1 MNLLRRSLIAAV
13 LSSTITPLVHA
24 QATVNKWPEKTIKLI
39 VNFPPGGTTDVVARS
54 LAIKLGEALG
64 QSVVV
69 ENRVGAAGNI
79 GLDHVARSA
88 PDGYTLLHSSD
99 GPILINPHL
108 QKMETDVAKDI
119 VPVAP
124 TAGTAM
130 FLVVRPGIPVRNINE
145 LLAYARANPGKLTY
159 GSAGSGSLQH
169 IAIEMILSAAK
180 INILHVPYK
189 GSQMIMTEM
198 LGERVDLT
206 MDFGAAVP
214 QVKAGKLRC
223 IATGTSTRLP
233 QLPDVPTVA
242 EQGYKG
248 FEMTQWYGLL
258 APSKMAKANIDKLE
272 KEAIAATRGK
282 IVSDKLSQDTALAVG
297 NTRAEFE
304 AFIKME
310 QTRWRPVITRAQIKP
325 EGI

>member
-1 MNLLRRSLIAAV
+1 
-13 LSSTITPLVHA
+13 
-24 QATVNKWPEKTIKLI
+24 
-39 VNFPPGGTTDVVARS
+39 
-54 LAIKLGEALG
+54 
-64 QSVVV
+64 
-69 ENRVGAAGNI
+69 VGAAGNI
-79 GLDHVARSA
+79 GLDHVARAA

-130 FLVVRPGIPVRNINE
+130 FLVVRQGIPVRNINE

-180 INILHVPYK
+180 INVLHVPYK

-214 QVKAGKLRC
+214 QIKAGKLRLLAVPGSSRSPVFPETPTLLESG
-223 IATGTSTRLP
+223 INVQVSFISGVYAPAGTPAHIITRLNREITRIMQAP
-233 QLPDVPTVA
+233 ETKAQLDSMMADTLPP
-242 EQGYKG
+242 
-248 FEMTQWYGLL
+248 MTPEAFASNQQNARIHFGSIVRN
-258 APSKMAKANIDKLE
+258 AGVKAN
-272 KEAIAATRGK
+272 
-282 IVSDKLSQDTALAVG
+282 
-297 NTRAEFE
+297 
-304 AFIKME
+304 
-310 QTRWRPVITRAQIKP
+310 
-325 EGI
+325 

>member
-1 MNLLRRSLIAAV
+1 VS
-13 LSSTITPLVHA
+13 
-24 QATVNKWPEKTIKLI
+24 KWPEKPIKLI

-69 ENRVGAAGNI
+69 DNRVGAAGNI
-79 GLDHVARSA
+79 GLDHVARAA

-130 FLVVRPGIPVRNINE
+130 FLVVRQGIPVRNINE

-180 INILHVPYK
+180 INVLHVPYK

-214 QVKAGKLRC
+214 QIKAGKLRLLAVPGSSRSPVFPETPTLLESG
-223 IATGTSTRLP
+223 INVQVSFISGVYAPAGTPAHIITRLNREITRIMQAP
-233 QLPDVPTVA
+233 ETKAQLDSMMADTLPP
-242 EQGYKG
+242 
-248 FEMTQWYGLL
+248 MTPEAFASNQQNARIHFGSIVRN
-258 APSKMAKANIDKLE
+258 AGVKAN
-272 KEAIAATRGK
+272 
-282 IVSDKLSQDTALAVG
+282 
-297 NTRAEFE
+297 
-304 AFIKME
+304 
-310 QTRWRPVITRAQIKP
+310 
-325 EGI
+325 

>member
-1 MNLLRRSLIAAV
+1 MNLLRRSLIAAG
-13 LSSTITPLVHA
+13 LSSTITPLVLA
-24 QATVNKWPEKTIKLI
+24 QAPVSKWPEKPIKLI

-69 ENRVGAAGNI
+69 DNRVGAAGNI
-79 GLDHVARSA
+79 GLDHVARAA

-130 FLVVRPGIPVRNINE
+130 FLVVRQGIPVRNINE

-180 INILHVPYK
+180 INVLHVPYK

-214 QVKAGKLRC
+214 QIKAGKLRLLAVPGSSRSPVFPETPTLLESG
-223 IATGTSTRLP
+223 ISVQVSFISGVYAPAGTPAHIITRLNREITRIMQAP
-233 QLPDVPTVA
+233 ETKAQLDSMMADTLPP
-242 EQGYKG
+242 
-248 FEMTQWYGLL
+248 MTPEAFASNQQNARIHFGSIVRN
-258 APSKMAKANIDKLE
+258 AGVKAN
-272 KEAIAATRGK
+272 
-282 IVSDKLSQDTALAVG
+282 
-297 NTRAEFE
+297 
-304 AFIKME
+304 
-310 QTRWRPVITRAQIKP
+310 
-325 EGI
+325 

>member
-1 MNLLRRSLIAAV
+1 MNLLRRSLIAAG
-13 LSSTITPLVHA
+13 LSSTITPLVLA
-24 QATVNKWPEKTIKLI
+24 QAPVSKWPEKTIKLI

-69 ENRVGAAGNI
+69 DNRVGAAGNI
-79 GLDHVARSA
+79 GLDHVARAA

-130 FLVVRPGIPVRNINE
+130 FLVVRQGIPVRNINE
-145 LLAYARANPGKLTY
+145 LIAYARANPGKLTY

-214 QVKAGKLRC
+214 QIKAGKMRLLAVPGSNRSPVFPETPTLLESG
-223 IATGTSTRLP
+223 INVQVSFISGVYAPAGTPAHIITRLNREITRIMQAP
-233 QLPDVPTVA
+233 ETKAQLDSMMADTLPP
-242 EQGYKG
+242 
-248 FEMTQWYGLL
+248 MTPEAFASNQQNARIHFGSIVRN
-258 APSKMAKANIDKLE
+258 AGVKAN
-272 KEAIAATRGK
+272 
-282 IVSDKLSQDTALAVG
+282 
-297 NTRAEFE
+297 
-304 AFIKME
+304 
-310 QTRWRPVITRAQIKP
+310 
-325 EGI
+325 

>member
-1 MNLLRRSLIAAV
+1 MNLLRRSLIAAG
-13 LSSTITPLVHA
+13 LSSTITPLVLA
-24 QATVNKWPEKTIKLI
+24 QAPVSKWPEKPIKLI

-69 ENRVGAAGNI
+69 DNRVGAAGNI
-79 GLDHVARSA
+79 GLDHVARAA

-130 FLVVRPGIPVRNINE
+130 FLVVRQGIPVRNINE

-180 INILHVPYK
+180 INVLHVPYK

-214 QVKAGKLRC
+214 QINAGKLRLLAVPGSSRSPVFPETPTLLESG
-223 IATGTSTRLP
+223 INVQVSFISGVYAPAGTPAHIITRLNREISRIMQAP
-233 QLPDVPTVA
+233 ETKTQLDSMMADTLPP
-242 EQGYKG
+242 
-248 FEMTQWYGLL
+248 MTPEAFASNQQNARIHFGSIVRN
-258 APSKMAKANIDKLE
+258 AGVKAN
-272 KEAIAATRGK
+272 
-282 IVSDKLSQDTALAVG
+282 
-297 NTRAEFE
+297 
-304 AFIKME
+304 
-310 QTRWRPVITRAQIKP
+310 
-325 EGI
+325 

>member
-1 MNLLRRSLIAAV
+1 MNLLRRSLIAAG
-13 LSSTITPLVHA
+13 LSSTITPLVLA
-24 QATVNKWPEKTIKLI
+24 QAPVSKWPEKTIRLI

-69 ENRVGAAGNI
+69 DNRVGAAGNI
-79 GLDHVARSA
+79 GLDHVARAA

-130 FLVVRPGIPVRNINE
+130 FLVVRQGIPVRNINE
-145 LLAYARANPGKLTY
+145 LIAYARANPGKLTY

-180 INILHVPYK
+180 INVLHVPYK

-214 QVKAGKLRC
+214 QIKAGKLRLLAVPGSNRSPVFPETPTLLESG
-223 IATGTSTRLP
+223 INVQVSFISGVYAPAGTPAHIITRLNREITRIMQAP
-233 QLPDVPTVA
+233 ETKAQLDSMMADTLPP
-242 EQGYKG
+242 
-248 FEMTQWYGLL
+248 MTPEAFASNQQNARIHFGSIVRN
-258 APSKMAKANIDKLE
+258 AGVKAN
-272 KEAIAATRGK
+272 
-282 IVSDKLSQDTALAVG
+282 
-297 NTRAEFE
+297 
-304 AFIKME
+304 
-310 QTRWRPVITRAQIKP
+310 
-325 EGI
+325 

>member
-1 MNLLRRSLIAAV
+1 MNLLRRSLIAAG
-13 LSSTITPLVHA
+13 LSSTITPLVLA
-24 QATVNKWPEKTIKLI
+24 QAPVSKWPEKTIKLI

-69 ENRVGAAGNI
+69 DNRVGAAGNI
-79 GLDHVARSA
+79 GLDHVARAA

-130 FLVVRPGIPVRNINE
+130 FLVVRQGIPVRNINE
-145 LLAYARANPGKLTY
+145 LIAYARANPGKLTY

-180 INILHVPYK
+180 INVLHVPYK

-214 QVKAGKLRC
+214 QIKAGKMRLLAVPGSNRSPVFPETPTLLESG
-223 IATGTSTRLP
+223 INVQVSFISGVYAPAGTPAHIITRLNREITRIMQAP
-233 QLPDVPTVA
+233 ETKAQLDSMMADTLPP
-242 EQGYKG
+242 
-248 FEMTQWYGLL
+248 MTPEAFASNQQNARIHFGSIVRN
-258 APSKMAKANIDKLE
+258 AGVKAN
-272 KEAIAATRGK
+272 
-282 IVSDKLSQDTALAVG
+282 
-297 NTRAEFE
+297 
-304 AFIKME
+304 
-310 QTRWRPVITRAQIKP
+310 
-325 EGI
+325 

>member
-1 MNLLRRSLIAAV
+1 MNLLRRSLIAAG
-13 LSSTITPLVHA
+13 LSSTITPLVLA
-24 QATVNKWPEKTIKLI
+24 QAPVSKWPEKTIKLI

-54 LAIKLGEALG
+54 LAIKLGEVLG

-69 ENRVGAAGNI
+69 DNRVGAAGNI
-79 GLDHVARSA
+79 GLDHVARAA

-130 FLVVRPGIPVRNINE
+130 FLVVRQGIPVRNINE

-180 INILHVPYK
+180 INVLHVPYK

-214 QVKAGKLRC
+214 QIKAGKLRLLAVPGSSRSPVFPETPTLLESG
-223 IATGTSTRLP
+223 INVQVSFISGVYAPAGTPAHIITRLNREITRIMQAP
-233 QLPDVPTVA
+233 ETKAQLDSMMADTLPP
-242 EQGYKG
+242 
-248 FEMTQWYGLL
+248 MTPEAFASNQQNARIHFGSIVRN
-258 APSKMAKANIDKLE
+258 AGVKAN
-272 KEAIAATRGK
+272 
-282 IVSDKLSQDTALAVG
+282 
-297 NTRAEFE
+297 
-304 AFIKME
+304 
-310 QTRWRPVITRAQIKP
+310 
-325 EGI
+325 

>member
-1 MNLLRRSLIAAV
+1 MNLLRRSLIAAG
-13 LSSTITPLVHA
+13 LSSTITPLVLA
-24 QATVNKWPEKTIKLI
+24 QAPVSKWPEKTIRLI

-69 ENRVGAAGNI
+69 DNRVGAAGNI
-79 GLDHVARSA
+79 GLDHVARAA

-130 FLVVRPGIPVRNINE
+130 FLVVRQGIPVRNINE

-180 INILHVPYK
+180 INVLHVPYK

-214 QVKAGKLRC
+214 QIKAGKMRLLAVPGSNRSPVFPETPTLLESG
-223 IATGTSTRLP
+223 INVQVSFISGVYAPAGTPAHIITRLNREITRIMQAP
-233 QLPDVPTVA
+233 ETKAQLDSMMADTLPP
-242 EQGYKG
+242 
-248 FEMTQWYGLL
+248 MTPEAFASNQQNARIHFGSIVRNAGL
-258 APSKMAKANIDKLE
+258 KAN
-272 KEAIAATRGK
+272 
-282 IVSDKLSQDTALAVG
+282 
-297 NTRAEFE
+297 
-304 AFIKME
+304 
-310 QTRWRPVITRAQIKP
+310 
-325 EGI
+325 

>member
-1 MNLLRRSLIAAV
+1 MNLLRRSLIAAG
-13 LSSTITPLVHA
+13 LSSTITPLVLA
-24 QATVNKWPEKTIKLI
+24 QAPVSKWPEKTIKLI

-54 LAIKLGEALG
+54 LAVKLGEVLG

-69 ENRVGAAGNI
+69 DNRVGAAGNI
-79 GLDHVARSA
+79 GLDHVARAA

-119 VPVAP
+119 IPVAP

-130 FLVVRPGIPVRNINE
+130 FLVVRQGIPVRNINE

-180 INILHVPYK
+180 INVLHVPYK

-214 QVKAGKLRC
+214 QIKAGKLRLLAVPGSNRSPVFPETPTLLESG
-223 IATGTSTRLP
+223 INVQVSFISGVYAPAGTPAHIITRLNREITRIMQAP
-233 QLPDVPTVA
+233 ETKAQLDSMMADTLPP
-242 EQGYKG
+242 
-248 FEMTQWYGLL
+248 MTPEAFASNQQNARIHFGSIVRN
-258 APSKMAKANIDKLE
+258 AGVKAN
-272 KEAIAATRGK
+272 
-282 IVSDKLSQDTALAVG
+282 
-297 NTRAEFE
+297 
-304 AFIKME
+304 
-310 QTRWRPVITRAQIKP
+310 
-325 EGI
+325 

>member
-214 QVKAGKLRC
+214 QVKAGKLRLL
-223 IATGTSTRLP
+223 AVPGSTRSPVFPETPTLLESGINVQVSFISGVYAPAGTPAHIITRLNREISRIMQAPETKTQLDSMMADTLP
-233 QLPDVPTVA
+233 P
-242 EQGYKG
+242 
-248 FEMTQWYGLL
+248 MTPEAFATNQQNARNNFGSIVRN
-258 APSKMAKANIDKLE
+258 AGVKAN
-272 KEAIAATRGK
+272 
-282 IVSDKLSQDTALAVG
+282 
-297 NTRAEFE
+297 
-304 AFIKME
+304 
-310 QTRWRPVITRAQIKP
+310 
-325 EGI
+325 

>member
-1 MNLLRRSLIAAV
+1 MNLLRRSLIAAG
-13 LSSTITPLVHA
+13 LSSTITPLVLA
-24 QATVNKWPEKTIKLI
+24 QAPVSKWPEKTIKLI

-130 FLVVRPGIPVRNINE
+130 FLVVRQGIPVRNINE
-145 LLAYARANPGKLTY
+145 LIAYARANPGKLTY

-180 INILHVPYK
+180 INVLHVPYK

-214 QVKAGKLRC
+214 QIKAGKLRLLAVPGSNRSPVFPETPTLLESG
-223 IATGTSTRLP
+223 INVQVSFISGVYAPAGTPAHIITRLNREITRIMQAP
-233 QLPDVPTVA
+233 ETKAQLDSMMADTLPP
-242 EQGYKG
+242 
-248 FEMTQWYGLL
+248 MTPEAFASNQQNARIHFGSIVRN
-258 APSKMAKANIDKLE
+258 AGVKAN
-272 KEAIAATRGK
+272 
-282 IVSDKLSQDTALAVG
+282 
-297 NTRAEFE
+297 
-304 AFIKME
+304 
-310 QTRWRPVITRAQIKP
+310 
-325 EGI
+325 

>member
-1 MNLLRRSLIAAV
+1 MNLLRRSLIAAG
-13 LSSTITPLVHA
+13 LSSTITPLVLA
-24 QATVNKWPEKTIKLI
+24 QAPVSKWPEKTIKLI

-54 LAIKLGEALG
+54 LAVKLGEVLG

-69 ENRVGAAGNI
+69 DNRVGAAGNI
-79 GLDHVARSA
+79 GLDHVARAA

-119 VPVAP
+119 IPVAP

-130 FLVVRPGIPVRNINE
+130 FLVVRQGIPVRNINE

-180 INILHVPYK
+180 INVLHVPYK

-214 QVKAGKLRC
+214 QIKAGKLRLLAVPGSNRSPVFPETPTLLESG
-223 IATGTSTRLP
+223 INVQVSFISGVYAPAGTPAHIITRLNREITRIMQAP
-233 QLPDVPTVA
+233 ETKAQLDSMMADTLLP
-242 EQGYKG
+242 
-248 FEMTQWYGLL
+248 MTPEAFASNQQNARIHFGSIVRN
-258 APSKMAKANIDKLE
+258 AGVKAN
-272 KEAIAATRGK
+272 
-282 IVSDKLSQDTALAVG
+282 
-297 NTRAEFE
+297 
-304 AFIKME
+304 
-310 QTRWRPVITRAQIKP
+310 
-325 EGI
+325 

>member
-1 MNLLRRSLIAAV
+1 MNLLRRSLIAAG
-13 LSSTITPLVHA
+13 LSSTITPLVLA
-24 QATVNKWPEKTIKLI
+24 QAPVSKWPEKTIKLI

-69 ENRVGAAGNI
+69 DNRVGAAGNI
-79 GLDHVARSA
+79 GLDHVARAA

-130 FLVVRPGIPVRNINE
+130 FLVVRQGIPVRNINE
-145 LLAYARANPGKLTY
+145 LIAYARANPGKLTY

-180 INILHVPYK
+180 INVLHVPYK

-214 QVKAGKLRC
+214 QIKAGKLRLLAVPGSNRSPVFPETPTLLESG
-223 IATGTSTRLP
+223 INVQVSFISGVYAPAGTPAHIITRLNREITRIMQAP
-233 QLPDVPTVA
+233 ETKAQLDSMMADTLPP
-242 EQGYKG
+242 
-248 FEMTQWYGLL
+248 MTPEAFASNQQNARIHFGSIVRNAGL
-258 APSKMAKANIDKLE
+258 KAN
-272 KEAIAATRGK
+272 
-282 IVSDKLSQDTALAVG
+282 
-297 NTRAEFE
+297 
-304 AFIKME
+304 
-310 QTRWRPVITRAQIKP
+310 
-325 EGI
+325 

>member
-24 QATVNKWPEKTIKLI
+24 QATVNKWPERTIKLI

-180 INILHVPYK
+180 INVLHVPYK

-214 QVKAGKLRC
+214 QIKAGKLRLL
-223 IATGTSTRLP
+223 AVPGSTRSPVFPETPTLLESGINVQVSFISGVYAPAGTPAHIITRLNREISRIMQAPETKTQLDSMMADTLP
-233 QLPDVPTVA
+233 P
-242 EQGYKG
+242 
-248 FEMTQWYGLL
+248 MTPEVFAANQQNARNNFGSIVRN
-258 APSKMAKANIDKLE
+258 AGVKAN
-272 KEAIAATRGK
+272 
-282 IVSDKLSQDTALAVG
+282 
-297 NTRAEFE
+297 
-304 AFIKME
+304 
-310 QTRWRPVITRAQIKP
+310 
-325 EGI
+325 

>member
-1 MNLLRRSLIAAV
+1 M
-13 LSSTITPLVHA
+13 
-24 QATVNKWPEKTIKLI
+24 
-39 VNFPPGGTTDVVARS
+39 VVD
-54 LAIKLGEALG
+54 
-64 QSVVV
+64 
-69 ENRVGAAGNI
+69 NRVGAAGNI
-79 GLDHVARSA
+79 GLDHVARAA

-130 FLVVRPGIPVRNINE
+130 FLVVRQGIPVRNINE
-145 LLAYARANPGKLTY
+145 LIAYARANPGKLTY

-180 INILHVPYK
+180 INVLHVPYK

-214 QVKAGKLRC
+214 QIKAGKMRLLAVPGSNRSPVFPETPTLLESG
-223 IATGTSTRLP
+223 INVQVSFISGVYAPAGTPAHIITRLNREITRIMQAP
-233 QLPDVPTVA
+233 ETKAQLDSMMADTLPP
-242 EQGYKG
+242 
-248 FEMTQWYGLL
+248 MTPEAFASNQQNARIHFGSIVRN
-258 APSKMAKANIDKLE
+258 AGVKAN
-272 KEAIAATRGK
+272 
-282 IVSDKLSQDTALAVG
+282 
-297 NTRAEFE
+297 
-304 AFIKME
+304 
-310 QTRWRPVITRAQIKP
+310 
-325 EGI
+325 

>member
-13 LSSTITPLVHA
+13 LSATITPLVHA

-119 VPVAP
+119 VAVAP

-180 INILHVPYK
+180 INVLHVPYK

-214 QVKAGKLRC
+214 QVKAGKLRLL
-223 IATGTSTRLP
+223 AVPGSTRSPVFPETPTLLESGINVQVSFISGVYAPAGTPAHIITRLNREISRIMQAPETKTQLDSMMADTLP
-233 QLPDVPTVA
+233 P
-242 EQGYKG
+242 
-248 FEMTQWYGLL
+248 MTPEAFATNQQNARNNFGSIVRN
-258 APSKMAKANIDKLE
+258 AGVKAN
-272 KEAIAATRGK
+272 
-282 IVSDKLSQDTALAVG
+282 
-297 NTRAEFE
+297 
-304 AFIKME
+304 
-310 QTRWRPVITRAQIKP
+310 
-325 EGI
+325 

>member
-145 LLAYARANPGKLTY
+145 LLAYVRANPGKLTY

-214 QVKAGKLRC
+214 QIKAGKLRLL
-223 IATGTSTRLP
+223 AVPGSTRSPVFPETPTLLESGINVQVSFISGVYAPAGTPAHIITRLNREISRIMQAPETKTQLDSMMADTLP
-233 QLPDVPTVA
+233 P
-242 EQGYKG
+242 
-248 FEMTQWYGLL
+248 MTPEVFAANQQNARNNFGSIVRN
-258 APSKMAKANIDKLE
+258 AGVKAN
-272 KEAIAATRGK
+272 
-282 IVSDKLSQDTALAVG
+282 
-297 NTRAEFE
+297 
-304 AFIKME
+304 
-310 QTRWRPVITRAQIKP
+310 
-325 EGI
+325 

>member
-1 MNLLRRSLIAAV
+1 MNLLRRSLIAAG
-13 LSSTITPLVHA
+13 LSSTITPLVLA
-24 QATVNKWPEKTIKLI
+24 QAPVSKWPEKTIKLI
-39 VNFPPGGTTDVVARS
+39 VNVPPGGTTDVVARS

-69 ENRVGAAGNI
+69 DNRVGAAGNI
-79 GLDHVARSA
+79 GLDHVTRAA

-130 FLVVRPGIPVRNINE
+130 FLVVRQGIPVRNINE
-145 LLAYARANPGKLTY
+145 LIAYARANPGKLTY

-180 INILHVPYK
+180 INVLHVPYK

-214 QVKAGKLRC
+214 QIKAGKMRLLAVPGSNRSPVFPETPTLLESG
-223 IATGTSTRLP
+223 INVQVSFISGVYAPAGTPAHIITRLNREITRIMQAP
-233 QLPDVPTVA
+233 ETKAQLDSMMADTLPP
-242 EQGYKG
+242 
-248 FEMTQWYGLL
+248 MTPEAFASNQQNARIHFGSIVRN
-258 APSKMAKANIDKLE
+258 AGVKAN
-272 KEAIAATRGK
+272 
-282 IVSDKLSQDTALAVG
+282 
-297 NTRAEFE
+297 
-304 AFIKME
+304 
-310 QTRWRPVITRAQIKP
+310 
-325 EGI
+325 

>member
-1 MNLLRRSLIAAV
+1 MNLLRRSLIAAG
-13 LSSTITPLVHA
+13 LFSTITPLVLA
-24 QATVNKWPEKTIKLI
+24 QAPVSKWPEKTIKLI

-54 LAIKLGEALG
+54 LAIKLGEVLG

-69 ENRVGAAGNI
+69 DNRVGAAGNI
-79 GLDHVARSA
+79 GLDHVARAA

-119 VPVAP
+119 IPVAP

-130 FLVVRPGIPVRNINE
+130 FLVVRQGIPVRNINE

-180 INILHVPYK
+180 INVLHVPYK

-214 QVKAGKLRC
+214 QIKAGKLRLLAVPGSNRSPVFPETPTLLESG
-223 IATGTSTRLP
+223 INVQVSFISGVYAPAGTPAHIITRLNREITRIMQAP
-233 QLPDVPTVA
+233 ETKAQLDSMMADTLPP
-242 EQGYKG
+242 
-248 FEMTQWYGLL
+248 MTPEAFASNQQNARIHFGSIVRN
-258 APSKMAKANIDKLE
+258 AGVKAN
-272 KEAIAATRGK
+272 
-282 IVSDKLSQDTALAVG
+282 
-297 NTRAEFE
+297 
-304 AFIKME
+304 
-310 QTRWRPVITRAQIKP
+310 
-325 EGI
+325 

>member
-1 MNLLRRSLIAAV
+1 MNLLRRSLIAAG
-13 LSSTITPLVHA
+13 LSSTITPLVLA
-24 QATVNKWPEKTIKLI
+24 QAPVSKWPEKPIKLI

-69 ENRVGAAGNI
+69 DNRVGAAGNI
-79 GLDHVARSA
+79 GLDHVARAA

-119 VPVAP
+119 IPVAP

-130 FLVVRPGIPVRNINE
+130 FLVVRQGIPVRNINE

-180 INILHVPYK
+180 INVLHVPYK

-214 QVKAGKLRC
+214 QIKAGKLRLLAVPGSNRSPVFPETPTLLESG
-223 IATGTSTRLP
+223 INVQVSFISGVYAPAGTPAHIITRLNREITRIM
-233 QLPDVPTVA
+233 Q
-242 EQGYKG
+242 
-248 FEMTQWYGLL
+248 
-258 APSKMAKANIDKLE
+258 APE
-272 KEAIAATRGK
+272 
-282 IVSDKLSQDTALAVG
+282 
-297 NTRAEFE
+297 
-304 AFIKME
+304 
-310 QTRWRPVITRAQIKP
+310 TRAQLDSMMADTLPPMTP
-325 EGI
+325 EAFASNQQNARIHFGSIVRNAGVKAN

>member
-1 MNLLRRSLIAAV
+1 MNLLRRSLIAAG
-13 LSSTITPLVHA
+13 LSSTITSLVLA
-24 QATVNKWPEKTIKLI
+24 QAPVSKWPEKPIKLI

-69 ENRVGAAGNI
+69 DNRVGAAGNI
-79 GLDHVARSA
+79 GLDHVARAA

-130 FLVVRPGIPVRNINE
+130 FLVVRQGIPVRNINE

-180 INILHVPYK
+180 INVLHVPYK

-214 QVKAGKLRC
+214 QIKAGKLRLLAVPGSSRSPVFPETPTLLESG
-223 IATGTSTRLP
+223 INVQVSFISGVYAPAGTPAHIITRLNREITRIMQAP
-233 QLPDVPTVA
+233 ETKAQLDSMMADTLPP
-242 EQGYKG
+242 
-248 FEMTQWYGLL
+248 MTPEAFASNQQNARIHFGSIVRN
-258 APSKMAKANIDKLE
+258 AGVKAN
-272 KEAIAATRGK
+272 
-282 IVSDKLSQDTALAVG
+282 
-297 NTRAEFE
+297 
-304 AFIKME
+304 
-310 QTRWRPVITRAQIKP
+310 
-325 EGI
+325 

>member
-1 MNLLRRSLIAAV
+1 MNLLRRSLIAAG
-13 LSSTITPLVHA
+13 LSSTITPLVLA
-24 QATVNKWPEKTIKLI
+24 QAPVSKWPEKTIRLI
-39 VNFPPGGTTDVVARS
+39 VNCPPGGTTDVVARS

-69 ENRVGAAGNI
+69 DNRVGAAGNI
-79 GLDHVARSA
+79 GLDHVARAA

-130 FLVVRPGIPVRNINE
+130 FLVVRQGIPVRNINE
-145 LLAYARANPGKLTY
+145 LLASARANPGKLTY

-169 IAIEMILSAAK
+169 LAIEMILSAAK
-180 INILHVPYK
+180 INVLHVPYK

-214 QVKAGKLRC
+214 QIKAGKMRLLAVPGSNRSPVFPETPTLLESG
-223 IATGTSTRLP
+223 INVQVSFISGVYAPAGTPAHIITRLNREITRIMQAP
-233 QLPDVPTVA
+233 ETKAQLDSMMADTLPP
-242 EQGYKG
+242 
-248 FEMTQWYGLL
+248 MTPEAFASNQQNARIHFGSIVRN
-258 APSKMAKANIDKLE
+258 AGVKAN
-272 KEAIAATRGK
+272 
-282 IVSDKLSQDTALAVG
+282 
-297 NTRAEFE
+297 
-304 AFIKME
+304 
-310 QTRWRPVITRAQIKP
+310 
-325 EGI
+325 

>member
-1 MNLLRRSLIAAV
+1 MNSLRRSLIAAGLSATIPSLV
-13 LSSTITPLVHA
+13 LA
-24 QATVNKWPEKTIKLI
+24 QAPTSRWPEKTIKLI
-39 VNFPPGGTTDVVARS
+39 VNFPPGGATDVVARS

-69 ENRVGAAGNI
+69 DNRVGAAGNI
-79 GLDHVARSA
+79 GLDLVARSA

-108 QKMETDVAKDI
+108 QKMETDVTKDI
-119 VPVAP
+119 VAVAP

-130 FLVVRPGIPVRNINE
+130 FLVVRPGIAVRNVQE
-145 LLAYARANPGKLTY
+145 LIAYARANPGKLTY
-159 GSAGSGSLQH
+159 GSAGNGSLQH

-214 QVKAGKLRC
+214 QIKAGKLRLLAVPGSNRSPVFPETPTLVESG
-223 IATGTSTRLP
+223 IPVQLSFISGVYAPAGTPAPIITRLNREISRIMQSAETKAQLDAMMADTLP
-233 QLPDVPTVA
+233 Q
-242 EQGYKG
+242 
-248 FEMTQWYGLL
+248 MTPEAFATNQHNARNAFGEIVRNAGL
-258 APSKMAKANIDKLE
+258 KAN
-272 KEAIAATRGK
+272 
-282 IVSDKLSQDTALAVG
+282 
-297 NTRAEFE
+297 
-304 AFIKME
+304 
-310 QTRWRPVITRAQIKP
+310 
-325 EGI
+325 

>member
-24 QATVNKWPEKTIKLI
+24 QATVNKWPERTIKLI

-180 INILHVPYK
+180 INVLHVPYK

-214 QVKAGKLRC
+214 QVKAGKLRLL
-223 IATGTSTRLP
+223 AVPGSTRSPVFPETPTLLESGINVQVSFISGVYAPAGTPAHIITRLNREISRIMQAPETKTQLDSMMADTLP
-233 QLPDVPTVA
+233 P
-242 EQGYKG
+242 
-248 FEMTQWYGLL
+248 MTPEAFATNQQNARNNFGSIVRN
-258 APSKMAKANIDKLE
+258 AGVKAN
-272 KEAIAATRGK
+272 
-282 IVSDKLSQDTALAVG
+282 
-297 NTRAEFE
+297 
-304 AFIKME
+304 
-310 QTRWRPVITRAQIKP
+310 
-325 EGI
+325 

>member
-1 MNLLRRSLIAAV
+1 MNLLRRSLIAAG
-13 LSSTITPLVHA
+13 LSSTITPLVLA
-24 QATVNKWPEKTIKLI
+24 QAPVSKWPEKTIKLI

-69 ENRVGAAGNI
+69 DNRVGAAGNI
-79 GLDHVARSA
+79 GLDHVARAA

-119 VPVAP
+119 IPVAP

-130 FLVVRPGIPVRNINE
+130 FLVVRQGIPVRNINE

-180 INILHVPYK
+180 INVLHVPYK

-214 QVKAGKLRC
+214 QIKAGKLRLLAVPGSNRSPVFPETPTLLESG
-223 IATGTSTRLP
+223 INVQVSFISGVYAPAGTPAHIITRLNREITRIMQAP
-233 QLPDVPTVA
+233 ETKAQLDSMMADTLLP
-242 EQGYKG
+242 
-248 FEMTQWYGLL
+248 MTPEAFASNQQNARIHFGSIVRN
-258 APSKMAKANIDKLE
+258 AGVKAN
-272 KEAIAATRGK
+272 
-282 IVSDKLSQDTALAVG
+282 
-297 NTRAEFE
+297 
-304 AFIKME
+304 
-310 QTRWRPVITRAQIKP
+310 
-325 EGI
+325 

>member
-1 MNLLRRSLIAAV
+1 MNLLRRSLIAAG
-13 LSSTITPLVHA
+13 LSSTITPLILA
-24 QATVNKWPEKTIKLI
+24 QAPVSKWPEKTIKLI

-69 ENRVGAAGNI
+69 DNRVGAAGNI
-79 GLDHVARSA
+79 GLDHVARAA

-130 FLVVRPGIPVRNINE
+130 FLVVRQGIPVRNINE

-180 INILHVPYK
+180 INVLHVPYK

-214 QVKAGKLRC
+214 QIKAGKMRLLAVPGSNRSPVFPETPTLLESG
-223 IATGTSTRLP
+223 INVQVSFISGVYAPAGTPAHIITRLNREITRIMQAP
-233 QLPDVPTVA
+233 ETKAQLDSMMADTLPP
-242 EQGYKG
+242 
-248 FEMTQWYGLL
+248 MTPEAFASNQQNARIHFGSIVRN
-258 APSKMAKANIDKLE
+258 AGVKAN
-272 KEAIAATRGK
+272 
-282 IVSDKLSQDTALAVG
+282 
-297 NTRAEFE
+297 
-304 AFIKME
+304 
-310 QTRWRPVITRAQIKP
+310 
-325 EGI
+325 

>member
-1 MNLLRRSLIAAV
+1 MNLLRRSLIAAG
-13 LSSTITPLVHA
+13 LSSTITPLVLA
-24 QATVNKWPEKTIKLI
+24 QAPVSKWPEKPIKLI

-69 ENRVGAAGNI
+69 DNRVGAAGNI
-79 GLDHVARSA
+79 GLDHVARAA

-130 FLVVRPGIPVRNINE
+130 FLVVRQGIPVRNINE

-169 IAIEMILSAAK
+169 IAIEMIL
-180 INILHVPYK
+180 
-189 GSQMIMTEM
+189 E
-198 LGERVDLT
+198 
-206 MDFGAAVP
+206 
-214 QVKAGKLRC
+214 
-223 IATGTSTRLP
+223 
-233 QLPDVPTVA
+233 VA
-242 EQGYKG
+242 P
-248 FEMTQWYGLL
+248 L
-258 APSKMAKANIDKLE
+258 I
-272 KEAIAATRGK
+272 
-282 IVSDKLSQDTALAVG
+282 
-297 NTRAEFE
+297 
-304 AFIKME
+304 
-310 QTRWRPVITRAQIKP
+310 
-325 EGI
+325 

>member
-1 MNLLRRSLIAAV
+1 MNLLRRSLIAAG
-13 LSSTITPLVHA
+13 LSSTITPLVLA
-24 QATVNKWPEKTIKLI
+24 QAPVSKWPEKPIKLI

-69 ENRVGAAGNI
+69 DNRVGAAGNI
-79 GLDHVARSA
+79 GLDHVARAA

-130 FLVVRPGIPVRNINE
+130 FLVVRQGIPVRNINE

-180 INILHVPYK
+180 INVLNVPYK

-214 QVKAGKLRC
+214 QIKAGKLRLLAVPGSSRSPVFPETPTLLESG
-223 IATGTSTRLP
+223 INVQVSFISGVYAPAGTPAHIITRLNREITRIMQAP
-233 QLPDVPTVA
+233 ETKAQLDSMMADTLPP
-242 EQGYKG
+242 
-248 FEMTQWYGLL
+248 MTPEAFASNQQNARIHFGSIVRN
-258 APSKMAKANIDKLE
+258 AGVKAN
-272 KEAIAATRGK
+272 
-282 IVSDKLSQDTALAVG
+282 
-297 NTRAEFE
+297 
-304 AFIKME
+304 
-310 QTRWRPVITRAQIKP
+310 
-325 EGI
+325 

>member
-180 INILHVPYK
+180 INVLHVPYK

-214 QVKAGKLRC
+214 QIKAGKLRLL
-223 IATGTSTRLP
+223 AVPGSTRSPVFPETPTLLESGINVQVSFISGVYAP
-233 QLPDVPTVA
+233 AGTPAHIITRLNREISRIMQAPETKTQLDSMMADTFPP
-242 EQGYKG
+242 
-248 FEMTQWYGLL
+248 MTPEAFATNQQNARNNFGSIVRN
-258 APSKMAKANIDKLE
+258 AGVKAN
-272 KEAIAATRGK
+272 
-282 IVSDKLSQDTALAVG
+282 
-297 NTRAEFE
+297 
-304 AFIKME
+304 
-310 QTRWRPVITRAQIKP
+310 
-325 EGI
+325 

>member
-180 INILHVPYK
+180 INVLHVPYK

-214 QVKAGKLRC
+214 QIKAGKLRLL
-223 IATGTSTRLP
+223 AVPGSTRSPVFPETPTLLESGINVQVSFISGVYAPAGTPAHIITRLNREISRIMQAPETKTQLDSMMADTLP
-233 QLPDVPTVA
+233 P
-242 EQGYKG
+242 
-248 FEMTQWYGLL
+248 MTPEAFATNQQNARNNFGSIVRN
-258 APSKMAKANIDKLE
+258 AGVKAN
-272 KEAIAATRGK
+272 
-282 IVSDKLSQDTALAVG
+282 
-297 NTRAEFE
+297 
-304 AFIKME
+304 
-310 QTRWRPVITRAQIKP
+310 
-325 EGI
+325 

>member
-1 MNLLRRSLIAAV
+1 MNLLRRSLIAAG
-13 LSSTITPLVHA
+13 LSSTITPLILA
-24 QATVNKWPEKTIKLI
+24 QAPVSKWPEKTIKLI

-69 ENRVGAAGNI
+69 DNRVGAAGNI
-79 GLDHVARSA
+79 GLDHVARAA

-119 VPVAP
+119 IPVAP

-130 FLVVRPGIPVRNINE
+130 FLVVRQGIPVRNINE

-180 INILHVPYK
+180 INVLHVPYK

-214 QVKAGKLRC
+214 QIKAGKLRLLAVPGSNRSPVFPETPTLLESG
-223 IATGTSTRLP
+223 INVQVSFISGVYAPAGTPAHIITRLNREITRIMQAP
-233 QLPDVPTVA
+233 ETKAQLDSMMADTLPP
-242 EQGYKG
+242 
-248 FEMTQWYGLL
+248 MTPEAFASNQQNARIHFGSIVRN
-258 APSKMAKANIDKLE
+258 AGVKAN
-272 KEAIAATRGK
+272 
-282 IVSDKLSQDTALAVG
+282 
-297 NTRAEFE
+297 
-304 AFIKME
+304 
-310 QTRWRPVITRAQIKP
+310 
-325 EGI
+325 

>member
-1 MNLLRRSLIAAV
+1 MNLLRRSLIAAG
-13 LSSTITPLVHA
+13 LSSTITPLVRA
-24 QATVNKWPEKTIKLI
+24 QTPVSKWPEKTIKLI

-54 LAIKLGEALG
+54 LAVKLGEALG

-69 ENRVGAAGNI
+69 DNRVGAAGNI
-79 GLDHVARSA
+79 GLDHVARAA

-119 VPVAP
+119 IPVAP

-130 FLVVRPGIPVRNINE
+130 FLVVRQGIPVRNINE

-180 INILHVPYK
+180 INVLHVPYK

-214 QVKAGKLRC
+214 QIKAGKLRLLAVPGSYRSPVFPETPTLLESG
-223 IATGTSTRLP
+223 INVQVSFISGVYAPAGTPAHIITRLNREITRIMQAP
-233 QLPDVPTVA
+233 ETKAQLDSMMADTLPP
-242 EQGYKG
+242 
-248 FEMTQWYGLL
+248 MTPEAFASNQQNARIHFGSIVRN
-258 APSKMAKANIDKLE
+258 AGVKAN
-272 KEAIAATRGK
+272 
-282 IVSDKLSQDTALAVG
+282 
-297 NTRAEFE
+297 
-304 AFIKME
+304 
-310 QTRWRPVITRAQIKP
+310 
-325 EGI
+325 

>member
-1 MNLLRRSLIAAV
+1 MNLLRRSLIAAG
-13 LSSTITPLVHA
+13 LSSTITPLVLA
-24 QATVNKWPEKTIKLI
+24 QAPVSKWPEKTIKLI

-69 ENRVGAAGNI
+69 DNRVGAAGNI
-79 GLDHVARSA
+79 GLDHVARAA

-130 FLVVRPGIPVRNINE
+130 FLVVRQGIPVRNINE

-180 INILHVPYK
+180 INVLHVPYK

-206 MDFGAAVP
+206 MDFGATVP
-214 QVKAGKLRC
+214 QIKAGKLRLLAVPGSNRSPVFPETPTLLESG
-223 IATGTSTRLP
+223 INVQVSFISGVYAPAGTPAHIITRLNREITRIMQAP
-233 QLPDVPTVA
+233 ETKAQLDSMMADTLPP
-242 EQGYKG
+242 
-248 FEMTQWYGLL
+248 MTPEAFASNQQNARIHFGSIVRN
-258 APSKMAKANIDKLE
+258 AGVKAN
-272 KEAIAATRGK
+272 
-282 IVSDKLSQDTALAVG
+282 
-297 NTRAEFE
+297 
-304 AFIKME
+304 
-310 QTRWRPVITRAQIKP
+310 
-325 EGI
+325 

>member
-1 MNLLRRSLIAAV
+1 MNLLRRSLIAAG
-13 LSSTITPLVHA
+13 LSSTITPLVLA
-24 QATVNKWPEKTIKLI
+24 QAPVSKWPEKPIKLI

-69 ENRVGAAGNI
+69 DNRVGAAGNI
-79 GLDHVARSA
+79 GLDHVARAA

-130 FLVVRPGIPVRNINE
+130 FLVVRQGIPVRNINE

-180 INILHVPYK
+180 INVLHVPYK

-214 QVKAGKLRC
+214 QIKAGKLRLLAVPGSNRSPVFPETPTLLESG
-223 IATGTSTRLP
+223 INVQVSFISGVYAPAGTPAHIITRLNREITRIMQAP
-233 QLPDVPTVA
+233 ETKAQLDSMMADTLPP
-242 EQGYKG
+242 
-248 FEMTQWYGLL
+248 MTPEAFASNQQNARIHFGSIVRN
-258 APSKMAKANIDKLE
+258 AGVKAN
-272 KEAIAATRGK
+272 
-282 IVSDKLSQDTALAVG
+282 
-297 NTRAEFE
+297 
-304 AFIKME
+304 
-310 QTRWRPVITRAQIKP
+310 
-325 EGI
+325 

>member
-1 MNLLRRSLIAAV
+1 MNLLRRSLIAAG
-13 LSSTITPLVHA
+13 LSSTITPLVLA
-24 QATVNKWPEKTIKLI
+24 QAPVSKWPEKTIRLI

-69 ENRVGAAGNI
+69 DNRVGAAGNI
-79 GLDHVARSA
+79 GLDHVARAA

-130 FLVVRPGIPVRNINE
+130 FLVVRQGIPVRNINE
-145 LLAYARANPGKLTY
+145 LIAYARANPGKLTY

-180 INILHVPYK
+180 INVLHVPYK

-214 QVKAGKLRC
+214 QIKAGKMRLLAVPGSNRSPVFPETPTLLESG
-223 IATGTSTRLP
+223 INVQVSFISGVYAPAGTPAHIITRLNREITRIMQAP
-233 QLPDVPTVA
+233 ETKAQLDSMMADTLPP
-242 EQGYKG
+242 
-248 FEMTQWYGLL
+248 MTPEAFASNQQNARIHFGSIVRN
-258 APSKMAKANIDKLE
+258 AGVKAN
-272 KEAIAATRGK
+272 
-282 IVSDKLSQDTALAVG
+282 
-297 NTRAEFE
+297 
-304 AFIKME
+304 
-310 QTRWRPVITRAQIKP
+310 
-325 EGI
+325 

>member
-1 MNLLRRSLIAAV
+1 MNLLRRSLIAAG
-13 LSSTITPLVHA
+13 LSSTITPLVLA
-24 QATVNKWPEKTIKLI
+24 QAPVSKWPEKTIKLI

-54 LAIKLGEALG
+54 LAIKLGEVLG

-69 ENRVGAAGNI
+69 DNRVGAAGNI
-79 GLDHVARSA
+79 GLDHVARAA

-119 VPVAP
+119 IPVAP

-130 FLVVRPGIPVRNINE
+130 FLVVRQGIPVRNINE

-180 INILHVPYK
+180 INVLHVPYK

-214 QVKAGKLRC
+214 QIKAGKLRLLAVPGSNRSPVFPETPTLLESG
-223 IATGTSTRLP
+223 INVQVSFISGVYAPAGTPAHIITRLNREITRIMQAP
-233 QLPDVPTVA
+233 ETKAQLDSMMADTLPP
-242 EQGYKG
+242 
-248 FEMTQWYGLL
+248 MTPEAFASNQQNARIHFGSIVRN
-258 APSKMAKANIDKLE
+258 AGVKAN
-272 KEAIAATRGK
+272 
-282 IVSDKLSQDTALAVG
+282 
-297 NTRAEFE
+297 
-304 AFIKME
+304 
-310 QTRWRPVITRAQIKP
+310 
-325 EGI
+325 

>member
-1 MNLLRRSLIAAV
+1 MNLLRRSLIAAG
-13 LSSTITPLVHA
+13 LSSTITPLVLA
-24 QATVNKWPEKTIKLI
+24 QAPVSKWPEKTIRLI

-69 ENRVGAAGNI
+69 DNRVGAAGNI
-79 GLDHVARSA
+79 GLDHVARAA

-130 FLVVRPGIPVRNINE
+130 FLVVRQGIPVRNINE
-145 LLAYARANPGKLTY
+145 LIAYARANPGKLTY
-159 GSAGSGSLQH
+159 GSAGSGSLRH

-180 INILHVPYK
+180 INVLHVPYK

-214 QVKAGKLRC
+214 QIKAGKLRLLAVPGSYRSPVFPETPTLLESG
-223 IATGTSTRLP
+223 INVQVSFISGVYAPAGTPAHIITRLNREITRIMQAP
-233 QLPDVPTVA
+233 ETKAQLDSMMADTLPP
-242 EQGYKG
+242 
-248 FEMTQWYGLL
+248 MT
-258 APSKMAKANIDKLE
+258 P
-272 KEAIAATRGK
+272 
-282 IVSDKLSQDTALAVG
+282 
-297 NTRAEFE
+297 E
-304 AFIKME
+304 AFASNQQNARIHFGSIVRNAGVK
-310 QTRWRPVITRAQIKP
+310 AK
-325 EGI
+325 

>member
-1 MNLLRRSLIAAV
+1 MNLLRRSLIAAG
-13 LSSTITPLVHA
+13 LSSTITPLVLA
-24 QATVNKWPEKTIKLI
+24 QAPVSKWPEKTIRLI

-69 ENRVGAAGNI
+69 DNRVGAAGNI
-79 GLDHVARSA
+79 GLDHVARAA

-130 FLVVRPGIPVRNINE
+130 FLVVRQGIPVRNINE

-180 INILHVPYK
+180 INVLHVPYK

-214 QVKAGKLRC
+214 QIKAGKMRLLAVPGSNRSPVFPETPTLLESG
-223 IATGTSTRLP
+223 INVQVSFISGVYAPAGTPAHIITRLNREITRIMQAP
-233 QLPDVPTVA
+233 ETKAQLDSMMADTLPP
-242 EQGYKG
+242 
-248 FEMTQWYGLL
+248 MTPEAFASNQQNARIHFGSIVRN
-258 APSKMAKANIDKLE
+258 AGVKAN
-272 KEAIAATRGK
+272 
-282 IVSDKLSQDTALAVG
+282 
-297 NTRAEFE
+297 
-304 AFIKME
+304 
-310 QTRWRPVITRAQIKP
+310 
-325 EGI
+325 